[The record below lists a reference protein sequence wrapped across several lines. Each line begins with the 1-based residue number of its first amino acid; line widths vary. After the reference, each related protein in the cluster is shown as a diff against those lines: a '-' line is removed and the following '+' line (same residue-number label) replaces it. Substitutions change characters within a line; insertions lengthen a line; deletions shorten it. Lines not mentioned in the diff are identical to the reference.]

1 MPETFQKAFKMK
13 EDRRHKDSSSDFF
26 YQANLALCI
35 YKIIDHLHRYS
46 YTNKLM
52 AVQYPARTEETNYY
66 FIHVSMVVPSEDT
79 NDLICS
85 SYSY

>member
-1 MPETFQKAFKMK
+1 MPFYIPKSIQNERGSKN
-13 EDRRHKDSSSDFF
+13 KDLAS
-26 YQANLALCI
+26 LALCI